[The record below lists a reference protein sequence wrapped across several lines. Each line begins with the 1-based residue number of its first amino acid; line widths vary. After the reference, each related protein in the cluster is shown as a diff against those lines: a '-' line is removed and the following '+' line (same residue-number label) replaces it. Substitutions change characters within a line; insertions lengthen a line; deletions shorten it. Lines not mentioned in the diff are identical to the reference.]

1 MFSKLDNFQL
11 SLLIGHFDSS
21 LHWMRFGFLLWFRF
35 LHLNMCTNSD
45 FGLSKISVNL
55 FDGQFT
61 CWAICLKYHIL
72 TYGHITAGPPANISF
87 CVWGVAADDNDRNAI
102 DDDDYD
108 GDDDDESDLKIW
120 VAPAASTAAVT
131 RSFPPTATGS
141 TLRLLVMM
149 MIVVVLM
156 MAMVVMVVTKRL
168 TTEIM
173 KVIKMI
179 MLLAFGCWL
188 RLLAAG
194 LSSRCL
200 PISGWAP
207 AFGGLPFVA
216 AENRGVW
223 CWGPQDSQ
231 YSWSHLKHKNNVDW
245 KETWFNVFFSSSAPL
260 SCLCN
265 SSTLVWKLP
274 SIW

>member
-35 LHLNMCTNSD
+35 LHLNKYKDSV

-61 CWAICLKYHIL
+61 CWAICLEYHIL
-72 TYGHITAGPPANISF
+72 TYGHITAGHPANISF
-87 CVWGVAADDNDRNAI
+87 CVWGVAADDRNAI

-141 TLRLLVMM
+141 ALRMLVMM

-156 MAMVVMVVTKRL
+156 MVMLVMVVVNTTKRL
-168 TTEIM
+168 T
-173 KVIKMI
+173 
-179 MLLAFGCWL
+179 
-188 RLLAAG
+188 
-194 LSSRCL
+194 
-200 PISGWAP
+200 
-207 AFGGLPFVA
+207 
-216 AENRGVW
+216 AEMMM
-223 CWGPQDSQ
+223 
-231 YSWSHLKHKNNVDW
+231 
-245 KETWFNVFFSSSAPL
+245 
-260 SCLCN
+260 
-265 SSTLVWKLP
+265 
-274 SIW
+274 

>member
-1 MFSKLDNFQL
+1 MFSSWTIFNC
-11 SLLIGHFDSS
+11 
-21 LHWMRFGFLLWFRF
+21 RFLLDI
-35 LHLNMCTNSD
+35 LTQACTEWDLDSCSD
-45 FGLSKISVNL
+45 SDSCIWICVQIQILGSLKSVNL

-168 TTEIM
+168 TTEMM

-179 MLLAFGCWL
+179 MLLALLVVGYVCWPQVGHL
-188 RLLAAG
+188 DVFQSLGEHQLL
-194 LSSRCL
+194 
-200 PISGWAP
+200 
-207 AFGGLPFVA
+207 
-216 AENRGVW
+216 
-223 CWGPQDSQ
+223 
-231 YSWSHLKHKNNVDW
+231 VDCH
-245 KETWFNVFFSSSAPL
+245 S
-260 SCLCN
+260 
-265 SSTLVWKLP
+265 
-274 SIW
+274 